1 MRSPL
6 LPNGDKAARQR
17 APAGRP
23 HRIVLME
30 SISERERPVRHRK
43 EKVSA
48 LRTIVRAMIWVAVL
62 LTTLGVLAWRM
73 ILV

>member
-1 MRSPL
+1 MRFPL
-6 LPNGDKAARQR
+6 LLGRDKAVRPR
-17 APAGRP
+17 ASGAQP

-30 SISERERPVRHRK
+30 SISERERPVRHRR
-43 EKVSA
+43 ENVSA

-73 ILV
+73 MLV